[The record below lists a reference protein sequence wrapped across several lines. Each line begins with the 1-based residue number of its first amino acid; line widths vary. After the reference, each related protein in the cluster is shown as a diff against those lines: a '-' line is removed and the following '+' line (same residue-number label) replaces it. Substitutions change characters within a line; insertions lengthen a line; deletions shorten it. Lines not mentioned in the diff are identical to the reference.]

1 MNTQTNTKSLDNLA
15 NGIRERLKKLAG
27 NENNQD
33 VRSDV
38 MDDICQLVSTACN
51 DDDFVNKHL
60 PARKAGEADREVL
73 YQDGESG
80 FCICGHVYAKAAH
93 GKAHDHGPS
102 WAIYGQADGVT
113 EMTDWKI
120 IDSPDAD
127 VDSGNSAKKDRFN
140 LVEPVRTYTMKRG
153 DVKLYDVG
161 DVHSPS
167 RSKPV
172 KLIRIEGTNL
182 DHVKRSLIR
191 ERDIQ

>member
-1 MNTQTNTKSLDNLA
+1 MNASSNSNSLENLA
-15 NGIRERLKKLAG
+15 SAIRDQLTELSG
-27 NENNQD
+27 QDNNEQA
-33 VRSDV
+33 RTSV
-38 MDDICQLVSTACN
+38 MNAICQLVSAACQ
-51 DDDFVNKHL
+51 DDEFVGKHL

-73 YQDGESG
+73 FEDGESG

-102 WAIYGQADGVT
+102 WAIYGQADGIT

-120 IDSPDAD
+120 IDTT
-127 VDSGNSAKKDRFN
+127 KDDRNEAVN

-153 DVKLYDVG
+153 DVKLYDIG

-167 RSKPV
+167 RENPV

-182 DHVKRSLIR
+182 DHIERSRIK
-191 ERDIQ
+191 EKGDK